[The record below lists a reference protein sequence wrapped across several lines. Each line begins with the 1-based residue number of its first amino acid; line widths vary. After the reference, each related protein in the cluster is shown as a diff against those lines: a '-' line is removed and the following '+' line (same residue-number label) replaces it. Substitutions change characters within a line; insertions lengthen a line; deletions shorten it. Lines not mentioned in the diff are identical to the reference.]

1 MPDFLPAPVLFRI
14 GTIGLVLAMSGPI
27 LAGPAQ
33 SQSNQRA
40 LDALGP
46 VHGAPASKA
55 AHPHATHHART
66 AHHPAPASRAAAI
79 PSPPIPA
86 APPPLPAIKAPEL
99 HVPLHPEPP
108 PPPVPVVA
116 TAVGAVSAIPGGSR
130 ITFGSGSADL
140 NPTGMQALQALTA
153 RMKADP
159 ESRAQVEAYAGG
171 TSDDPSTPRR
181 MSLARGIAARA
192 VLINGGIASTRI
204 YVRAIGQ
211 PGDGSPA
218 DRIDVILSDP
228 LPAVGDQPEATPGQ
242 TPAAQGAPATPG
254 IPTAPSAPTAPTTT
268 GAPTT
273 P

>member
-1 MPDFLPAPVLFRI
+1 MPDFLPAPVLLRI
-14 GTIGLVLAMSGPI
+14 GTVGLVLAMSGPI
-27 LAGPAQ
+27 LAGPAR

-46 VHGAPASKA
+46 AHSAPGHP
-55 AHPHATHHART
+55 AHPRT
-66 AHHPAPASRAAAI
+66 AHHTRIVRHPAPASTAAAAV
-79 PSPPIPA
+79 PSPVIPA
-86 APPPLPAIKAPEL
+86 APPPPPAIKAPEL

-116 TAVGAVSAIPGGSR
+116 TAVGAVSGIQGGSR

-159 ESRAQVEAYAGG
+159 ESRAQVEAYGSG

-228 LPAVGDQPEATPGQ
+228 LPAAGDQPGTK
-242 TPAAQGAPATPG
+242 
-254 IPTAPSAPTAPTTT
+254 PTAPTTT